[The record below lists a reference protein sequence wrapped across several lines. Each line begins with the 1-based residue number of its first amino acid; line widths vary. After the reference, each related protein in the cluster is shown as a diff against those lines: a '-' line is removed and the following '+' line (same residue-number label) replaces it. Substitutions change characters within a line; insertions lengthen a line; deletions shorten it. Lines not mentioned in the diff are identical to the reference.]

1 MIELCRY
8 MSFQRFCEILFN
20 QELVLVKPEMWNDKY
35 EKYIFQAIN
44 HGEGK
49 NKISRFLK
57 EKYTLT
63 EDEADKIIKALIDLG
78 NTAHCLCFSK
88 CIDAEV
94 MWNAYNYNSQAIMMI
109 TTDDQIEK
117 LNFSDSTYFE
127 LHTVEYDLEDTGLD
141 YLLELFTTYDNR
153 VALVDA
159 HNFFTHKR
167 KCFKYE
173 QEFRIIDMDPQH
185 AETNFLPYHIDDLN
199 TFIKGIMVHPLA
211 SDSYVSLIK
220 KMCNSFNVKFL
231 GKSKIYD
238 FNDIF

>member
-44 HGEGK
+44 TDEGK
-49 NKISRFLK
+49 NKICTFLK
-57 EKYTLT
+57 GKYTLT
-63 EDEADKIIKALIDLG
+63 EDKVDEIIRAFKLFG
-78 NTAHCLCFSK
+78 NSAHCLCFSK
-88 CIDAEV
+88 YIDGEV

-117 LNFSDSTYFE
+117 LNSQSSYFE
-127 LHTVEYDLEDTGLD
+127 LRTVHYDLESTGLN
-141 YLLELFTTYDNR
+141 YLLDMFTSYDNQ
-153 VALVDA
+153 VSFVNA

-167 KCFKYE
+167 KCFEYE
-173 QEFRIIDMDPQH
+173 QELRVIDMDPQY
-185 AETNFLPYHIDDLN
+185 AEANFLPYHIDDLN

-211 SDSYVSLIK
+211 SNSYVSLIE
-220 KMCNSFNVKFL
+220 KMCNSFKVKFL
-231 GKSKIYD
+231 RKSKIYD
-238 FNDIF
+238 FNVIY

>member
-44 HGEGK
+44 HDEGK
-49 NKISRFLK
+49 NKISSFLK
-57 EKYTLT
+57 EKYTLA
-63 EDEADKIIKALIDLG
+63 ENEVDALINATKLLCDS
-78 NTAHCLCFSK
+78 AHCLCFSK

-94 MWNAYNYNSQAIMMI
+94 MWNAYSYNSQAIMMK

-117 LNFSDSTYFE
+117 LNYSKSSYFE
-127 LHTVEYDLEDTGLD
+127 LQTVHYDLESTGIK
-141 YLLELFTTYDNR
+141 YLFKLFGSNGKHIT
-153 VALVDA
+153 LVDA

-167 KCFKYE
+167 KCFEYE
-173 QEFRIIDMDPQH
+173 QEFRIIDMNPKY
-185 AETNFLPYHIDDLN
+185 NKINLLPYHIDDIS

-211 SDSYVSLIK
+211 SDSYVSLIE
-220 KMCNSFNVKFL
+220 KMCNSFKVKFL

-238 FNDIF
+238 FNVIY